1 MNQRQKASEAISKLT
16 SILEIDSAKLLDAED
31 SDQLLLY
38 IDELPKASIDRLD
51 EPLLRSFFEAFQSS
65 ARIDFMLSGL
75 EVAQFNFEAD
85 LSAQLEGLADSTK
98 HSSSATFQLQ
108 IKKDQLVRPLSL
120 PVVEGVDYR
129 LFFYADNFEKLAVKA
144 LNNPKVFEE
153 HIWGTERGNKSVVVL
168 LNSSFSATGEFVS
181 VLGDTEAEISQH
193 VLVPSRARVETLA
206 QQFKSCKN
214 SVKWEKQWLHFSTPA
229 YYQISS
235 SNPDHRLQK
244 GLAGLA
250 TNVSLLFTADRV
262 RELNGETSTTF
273 ATERSRCDIPFVLES
288 DLNNAT
294 FDVDHC
300 REVLGL
306 ANWAY
311 GDKWEPDRL
320 RFVQLAVA
328 NALNGEKNRNAMELL
343 WRAKGIRENLEWQWK
358 SFMAERVDQYSAEER
373 ALESEVAETV
383 ERVDSQVTNL
393 IKGISGT
400 VLGAVGVF
408 IGTFIAAAFK
418 DKFNEP
424 LFAFGIWG
432 YAFYVI
438 LFPGLYSMWHTSQAY
453 RATMRL
459 YEGRKKRLEH
469 VLGEKRTREL
479 IEQNIDDVRCRFK
492 TWYVSSILALLGILV
507 LCWVVKAKVPEFYKP
522 NKTKDNQTA
531 FVVDSSLE

>member
-1 MNQRQKASEAISKLT
+1 MNQRQQASEAISKLM
-16 SILEIDSAKLLDAED
+16 SILEIDSAKLLDAEN

-181 VLGDTEAEISQH
+181 VLGDTEAAISQH
-193 VLVPSRARVETLA
+193 VLVPSRTRVETLA

-262 RELNGETSTTF
+262 LS
-273 ATERSRCDIPFVLES
+273 
-288 DLNNAT
+288 
-294 FDVDHC
+294 
-300 REVLGL
+300 
-306 ANWAY
+306 
-311 GDKWEPDRL
+311 
-320 RFVQLAVA
+320 
-328 NALNGEKNRNAMELL
+328 
-343 WRAKGIRENLEWQWK
+343 
-358 SFMAERVDQYSAEER
+358 
-373 ALESEVAETV
+373 
-383 ERVDSQVTNL
+383 L
-393 IKGISGT
+393 IHI
-400 VLGAVGVF
+400 
-408 IGTFIAAAFK
+408 
-418 DKFNEP
+418 
-424 LFAFGIWG
+424 
-432 YAFYVI
+432 
-438 LFPGLYSMWHTSQAY
+438 
-453 RATMRL
+453 
-459 YEGRKKRLEH
+459 
-469 VLGEKRTREL
+469 
-479 IEQNIDDVRCRFK
+479 
-492 TWYVSSILALLGILV
+492 
-507 LCWVVKAKVPEFYKP
+507 
-522 NKTKDNQTA
+522 
-531 FVVDSSLE
+531 